1 MSNKTPSSTPG
12 DELKVENLESNRETL
27 EDLAEREAEEVQGG
41 LLQAVDPR
49 AGGPY
54 ARGLP
59 PSYPPGSIRQRPA

>member
-12 DELKVENLESNRETL
+12 DELKVENLELNRETL

-49 AGGPY
+49 ARGPVPW
-54 ARGLP
+54 GE
-59 PSYPPGSIRQRPA
+59 G